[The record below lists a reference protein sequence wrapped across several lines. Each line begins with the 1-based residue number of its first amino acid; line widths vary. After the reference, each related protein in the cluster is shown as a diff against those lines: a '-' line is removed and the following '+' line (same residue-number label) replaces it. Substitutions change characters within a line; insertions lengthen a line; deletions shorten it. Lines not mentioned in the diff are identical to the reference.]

1 MPETLQSLK
10 TKAAETL
17 GKFSTRQKVMMA
29 VSVVVT
35 LVMIFG
41 LLSWATRPNYTVL
54 FSNLDP
60 RDAATIVER
69 LKADKVPYKLRD
81 GGTTV
86 LVPDKRVYDLR
97 LELAGQG
104 LPMMGTVGYEIFD
117 RNNIGVTDFVQ
128 KLNYRRALEGE
139 LARTIRALAEVS
151 SARVHVVIPERSLYA
166 TQQRKPSAS
175 IMLKLKPGARLSPSQ
190 VRGIANLVASS
201 VEGLNPDNVTIV
213 DSYGNALSE
222 PRQSQNPTTLTASQ
236 LQLQQQVEE
245 YLTRK
250 LNSLLEGVVGVN
262 KASVR
267 VSAELD
273 FNQLERT
280 IEKYDSENPAVR
292 SQETYTP
299 PPGGKAAAGGG
310 ETTVTNYELNR
321 TVERVV
327 QAAGNIKRLSV
338 AVVVDGYYKK
348 VKGKDGKERTEFVP
362 RSPDE
367 LAKLK
372 KLVANAVGFDPNRG
386 DQIEVT
392 SLPFRSQEQESDE
405 LRRLE
410 RQQFWTK
417 VAEKVAVGLAFLLFL
432 GLLRSGLRNMRT
444 VVTRQVEAARR
455 PSELGGP
462 ELPELEPEVVERVNK
477 RRQVALFARQ
487 KPEEASRLVRTWLI
501 EREEGAEA

>member
-1 MPETLQSLK
+1 MPEFLQKLT
-10 TKAAETL
+10 TKASEL
-17 GKFSTRQKVMMA
+17 WGQFSTKQKVMMA

-35 LVMIFG
+35 LVVVLG
-41 LLSWATRPNYTVL
+41 VLSWATRPNYMVL

-60 RDAATIVER
+60 KDAATIVER

-81 GGTTV
+81 GGTTI
-86 LVPDKRVYDLR
+86 LVPAKRVYDLR

-175 IMLKLKPGARLSPSQ
+175 IMLKLKPGARLSTSQ

-222 PRQSQNPTTLTASQ
+222 PKQAQSLASLTASQ
-236 LQLQQQVEE
+236 LQLQQEVED

-250 LNSLLEGVVGVN
+250 LNTLLEGVVGAD

-267 VSAELD
+267 VSALLD

-280 IEKYDSENPAVR
+280 IEKYDSENPAIR
-292 SQETYTP
+292 SQETYSQPATGK
-299 PPGGKAAAGGG
+299 GGTGG

-327 QAAGNIKRLSV
+327 QAAGSIKRLSV
-338 AVVVDGYYKK
+338 AVVVDGHYKK
-348 VKGKDGKERTEFVP
+348 VKGKDGKVETQFVP
-362 RSPDE
+362 RSPEE
-367 LAKLK
+367 LAQLR
-372 KLVANAVGFDPNRG
+372 KLVESAVGFDPKRG

-392 SLPFRSQEQESDE
+392 SLPFRSQEEESDE
-405 LRRLE
+405 LRRME
-410 RQQFWTK
+410 RQQFWMK
-417 VAEKVAVGLAFLLFL
+417 MVEKVALGLALLLFL
-432 GLLRSGLRNMRT
+432 GLLRSGLRSVQT
-444 VVTRQVEAARR
+444 VVTRQIEAPRGTT
-455 PSELGGP
+455 ELRGP

-487 KPEEASRLVRTWLI
+487 KPEDASRLVRTWLL
-501 EREEGAEA
+501 ERQESVEA

>member
-1 MPETLQSLK
+1 
-10 TKAAETL
+10 
-17 GKFSTRQKVMMA
+17 
-29 VSVVVT
+29 
-35 LVMIFG
+35 
-41 LLSWATRPNYTVL
+41 
-54 FSNLDP
+54 
-60 RDAATIVER
+60 
-69 LKADKVPYKLRD
+69 
-81 GGTTV
+81 
-86 LVPDKRVYDLR
+86 
-97 LELAGQG
+97 
-104 LPMMGTVGYEIFD
+104 
-117 RNNIGVTDFVQ
+117 
-128 KLNYRRALEGE
+128 
-139 LARTIRALAEVS
+139 
-151 SARVHVVIPERSLYA
+151 
-166 TQQRKPSAS
+166 
-175 IMLKLKPGARLSPSQ
+175 MLKLKPGARLSASQ

-201 VEGLNPDNVTIV
+201 VEGLDPDNVTIV

-250 LNSLLEGVVGVN
+250 LASLLEGVVGVN

-273 FNQLERT
+273 FDQLERT
-280 IEKYDSENPAVR
+280 IEKYDSENPAIR

-299 PPGGKAAAGGG
+299 PPGGKATAGGG